1 MNEYVIK
8 YEYNWWEEGCGC
20 CTNSESTVEI
30 YQGRLDAYMSQ
41 FNVPPLENEQELR
54 EYIQEYHP
62 EYNDFTVHE
71 DTVWF

>member
-20 CTNSESTVEI
+20 CTYSESTVEI

-41 FNVPPLENEQELR
+41 FNVPIMENEQELR

-71 DTVWF
+71 ETFWF